1 MNSAFNDNQAATKA
15 VRIAR
20 VALRGALA
28 CALVFGAGTA
38 FAQQYGGDRRDDPQQ
53 HQPGGRE
60 RFSLPQQ
67 DRGQRDADMRAYEEQ
82 RRAQQQYQQQQQQQY
97 QQQQAQQAQQY
108 GQSQRDDPRRAS
120 GRLTPDERRDLRRQ
134 INEAGMDLYQ
144 RRR

>member
-1 MNSAFNDNQAATKA
+1 MNSAFTDNQAATKA

-20 VALRGALA
+20 VAVRGALA

-60 RFSLPQQ
+60 RFSLPPQ

-82 RRAQQQYQQQQQQQY
+82 RRAQQQYQQQQF
-97 QQQQAQQAQQY
+97 QQQQQQQQAQQY
-108 GQSQRDDPRRAS
+108 GQGQRDDGRRAS